1 MHHDAFAI
9 LDALKA
15 TLDEHRPLA
24 PDLFRS
30 LRKDMVLRY
39 TYHSNAIEGNA
50 LTLRRNPQRHHFE
63 VIIHADA
70 ITYLVSLIK

>member
-1 MHHDAFAI
+1 MRHDASAT
-9 LDALKA
+9 LGALKS
-15 TLDEHRPLA
+15 TLDDHRPLA

-30 LRKDMVLRY
+30 LRKDIVLRHI
-39 TYHSNAIEGNA
+39 YHSNAIEGNA